1 MAGVYIHIPFCKSK
15 CHYCDFYSST
25 ALERKEAVLAAIAGE
40 LRQRASFLGSETVRT
55 VYFGGGTPSLCT
67 PSELGGLLAI
77 VRERFDTRLEEITA
91 EANPDDLT
99 DDYLAALRNE
109 GIGRLS
115 IGIQSFDDR
124 DLRFM
129 HRRHDAATAIG
140 SVERA
145 RKAGFDN
152 LTIDLIYGIPGSTP
166 ERWARNLRQAVA
178 LDVPHLS
185 AYHLTI
191 EEGTVF
197 GRRASRGEFT
207 EIPAERSREEYD
219 LLEETL
225 AAAGYEHYEISNFA
239 RPGFRA
245 VHNSNYWNGTP
256 YLGVGPAAHSF
267 DGGRRRQWNTA
278 HIGRYLEEVPGNRHC
293 RTETLTETMRYNE
306 FVMTALRT
314 AEGVDTERLEERFG
328 ARKLQYFITQA
339 KKHLARNTIVRNK
352 SVYYI
357 PSEHFL
363 ISDGIIA
370 DLFYVDA
377 DCETETDA
385 ENRQE
390 PNR

>member
-1 MAGVYIHIPFCKSK
+1 MAGIYIHIPFCKSK
-15 CHYCDFYSST
+15 CYYCDFYSST
-25 ALERKEAVLAAIAGE
+25 ALAHKKALLETIAGE
-40 LRQRASFLGSETVRT
+40 LRRRASFLGGETVRT

-67 PSELGGLLAI
+67 PAELGGLLAA
-77 VRERFDTRLEEITA
+77 VREEFDTLFEEITV

-99 DDYLAALRNE
+99 DGYLSALRDE
-109 GIGRLS
+109 GFGRLS

-129 HRRHDAATAIG
+129 HRRHDAATALRA
-140 SVERA
+140 VERA

-152 LTIDLIYGIPGSTP
+152 LTIDLIYGLPGADLR
-166 ERWARNLRQAVA
+166 RWADNLRQAVA

-197 GRRASRGEFT
+197 GRRAARGMLA
-207 EIPAERSREEYD
+207 EIPSERSRAEYD
-219 LLEETL
+219 LLEKTL

-245 VHNSNYWNGTP
+245 LHNSNYWNGTP
-256 YLGVGPAAHSF
+256 YLGVGPAAHSY
-267 DGGRRRQWNTA
+267 DGGCLRQWNTA
-278 HIGRYLEEVPGNRHC
+278 HLGRYLEQAPENRHLHS
-293 RTETLTETMRYNE
+293 ETLSATMRYNE

-314 AEGVDTERLEERFG
+314 AEGVDTERLRERFG
-328 ARKLQYFITQA
+328 ARKLQYFTAQA
-339 KKHLARNTIVRNK
+339 QKHLARNTILRNN

-357 PSEHFL
+357 PSDRFL

-370 DLFYVDA
+370 DLFYVGPDR
-377 DCETETDA
+377 ETD
-385 ENRQE
+385 E
-390 PNR
+390 